1 MDKNKIVLVIGLML
15 FLGTSCYAGHDING
29 KEWADMHWKGD
40 EAYDQSID
48 CRWNEPR
55 NWYNS
60 VGDYDM
66 VIPGPN
72 EIVNLNWGD
81 ANYPPII
88 DNNNVGAARAECNDL
103 WLPDW
108 QNPTSDCNKPV
119 TLLMVGGELYIHKNF
134 VIGRCGIKLDIAKPK
149 TFVDTGILDL
159 QAGAIIVDHNLSVGG
174 RGNDWGTLT
183 GGTGTINITG
193 GTITCAVL
201 FIPEGNSVSGA
212 KGTVNLDGGI
222 IDANVFTMDA
232 NGFVYV
238 TEGELIV
245 DGNQIS
251 QINDYISSGKINAG
265 APNYTLEVV
274 YDSDAN
280 TTTLFATSDCG
291 AGADLYSDC
300 FIDYKDLKILCDNW
314 LAVGFNDADFNADG
328 IVNFRDY
335 AELASQWLTTLP

>member
-15 FLGTSCYAGHDING
+15 FLGTSCYAVP
-29 KEWADMHWKGD
+29 WATMWWKGD
-40 EAYDQSID
+40 DSYDQSID

-55 NWYNS
+55 NWYNKG
-60 VGDYDM
+60 VGEYDM

-72 EIVNLNWGD
+72 EIVCLNGGQ
-81 ANYPPII
+81 ATYPPII

-103 WLPDW
+103 WMPDW
-108 QNPTSDCNKPV
+108 QKELNKPF
-119 TLLMVGGELYIHKNF
+119 TLLMVGGELYIHREF
-134 VIGRCGIKLDIAKPK
+134 VIGRCGEDPYSVPPK
-149 TFVDTGILDL
+149 TFIDTGILDL
-159 QAGAIIVDHNLSVGG
+159 QAGAITVVHNLSVGG
-174 RGNDWGTLT
+174 RGNNYGTLT

-193 GTITCAVL
+193 GTITCAEL
-201 FIPEGNSVSGA
+201 LIPEGNSVSGA
-212 KGTVNLDGGI
+212 QGTVNLDGGI
-222 IDANVFTMDA
+222 IDANMFTMDA
-232 NGFVYV
+232 NGFIYV
-238 TEGELIV
+238 TDGELIV

-251 QINDYISSGKINAG
+251 QINGYISSGKINAG
-265 APNYTLEVV
+265 NSYTLEVV
-274 YDSDAN
+274 YNSDAN

-314 LAVGFNDADFNADG
+314 LAVGSNVADLNGDV